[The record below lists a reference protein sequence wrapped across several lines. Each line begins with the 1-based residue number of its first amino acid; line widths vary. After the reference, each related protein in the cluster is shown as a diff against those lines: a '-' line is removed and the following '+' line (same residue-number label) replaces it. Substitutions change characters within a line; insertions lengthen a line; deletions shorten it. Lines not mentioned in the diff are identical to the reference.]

1 MCFNNMAIVVRASG
15 NEPIDVLIRKFN
27 KKVQNDGL
35 LTELKKREF
44 YQKPALLRKMK
55 KAAIKRRRYLT
66 RRGF

>member
-1 MCFNNMAIVVRASG
+1 MAIVVKANG

-44 YQKPALLRKMK
+44 YQKPSLLRKLAK
-55 KAAIKRRRYLT
+55 QAKKRRQYAST
-66 RRGF
+66 RKEF